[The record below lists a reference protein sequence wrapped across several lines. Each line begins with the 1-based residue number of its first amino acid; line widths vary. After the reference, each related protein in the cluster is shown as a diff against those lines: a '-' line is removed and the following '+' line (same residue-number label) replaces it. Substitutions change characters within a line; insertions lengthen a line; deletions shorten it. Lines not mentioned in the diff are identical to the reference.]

1 MNAKILL
8 KTLLLIVILGLLVL
22 MGLNNRQSVELAMPP
37 LLPKAQRAP
46 AAWMYFGFF
55 AVGLLTGTV
64 LTAGGK
70 KGGGG
75 AAKPKAQ

>member
-37 LLPKAQRAP
+37 LLPKAQSAP

-55 AVGLLTGTV
+55 AVGLITGTV

-70 KGGGG
+70 RGGG